1 MGITNFFCKNK
12 WLYKRLEESRERM
25 YHIAYSWS
33 HDAAVADDLVQESLE
48 KAVRNIDRL
57 YDHNALNGWLYRIMS
72 NCWKDY
78 LRKQYHHVDVPD
90 DELVYEGESPE
101 QVYEL
106 MSMADKVQSAVAQ
119 LPMGQRQV
127 ITLVDL
133 NDASYA
139 EVADALEIPI
149 GTVMSR
155 LSRAR
160 KTLASMVIDQKEQ
173 TSGSN
178 IYPLREAR

>member
-1 MGITNFFCKNK
+1 
-12 WLYKRLEESRERM
+12 M
-25 YHIAYSWS
+25 YRIAYAWC
-33 HDAAVADDLVQESLE
+33 HDSALADDLVQESLE
-48 KAVRNIDRL
+48 KAIRNVDRL
-57 YDHNALNGWLYRIMS
+57 YDHSALNGWLYRIMN

-78 LRKQYHHVDVPD
+78 LRKQYHHVDVAD
-90 DELVYEGESPE
+90 DELVYEGSSPE
-101 QVYEL
+101 EAYEL
-106 MSMADKVQSAVAQ
+106 QNMTVRVQSAVAR

-139 EVADALEIPI
+139 EVAEVLEVPI

-160 KTLASMVIDQKEQ
+160 KALASIVLEQ
-173 TSGSN
+173 HAQSTSSN
-178 IYPLREAR
+178 IYPLREIQ

>member
-1 MGITNFFCKNK
+1 MGLSKFFCKNK
-12 WLYKRLEESRERM
+12 WLYSRLEESRERL
-25 YHIAYSWS
+25 YRIAYAWC
-33 HDAAVADDLVQESLE
+33 HDSALADDLVQESLE
-48 KAVRNIDRL
+48 KAIRNVDRL
-57 YDHNALNGWLYRIMS
+57 YDHSALNGWLYRIMN

-78 LRKQYHHVDVPD
+78 LRKQYHHVDVAD
-90 DELVYEGESPE
+90 DELVYEGSSPE
-101 QVYEL
+101 EAYEL
-106 MSMADKVQSAVAQ
+106 QNMTVRVQSAVAR

-139 EVADALEIPI
+139 EVAEVLEVPI

-160 KTLASMVIDQKEQ
+160 KALASIVLEQ
-173 TSGSN
+173 HAQSTSSN
-178 IYPLREAR
+178 IYPLREIQ